1 MHREAAFQ
9 TAEIQLHP
17 KPCPV
22 TVKAMS
28 LRQPLLLVL
37 ACLTCAASLP
47 AQSGEEVRPALE
59 LAYARWRS
67 AVEARDAKDWA
78 SSITMHRQVIT
89 RNMVI
94 SQGLAFPKS
103 VFDTMLAPAE
113 TRGLRLLEAQAV
125 GDTAHLLYFGKVNM
139 GDAPDVIPENL
150 LMLKF
155 FRENGAWKFDSSKLI
170 QLSTQPERRAK
181 LLAGEPPDFLDLP
194 EFTPPGKA
202 PAPPPLAPV
211 PDHITG
217 CTLQSIGYETT
228 LIVNGQEHFVN
239 DSIIR
244 LFLTGGL
251 RNGGNSIQLKV
262 KRLDVPKE
270 VEPVL
275 VVDMFTKPE
284 ARGEKGNRVFH
295 YEYKGSQAPSADK
308 TAWTLSMPAAQ
319 EMNIVDK

>member
-1 MHREAAFQ
+1 
-9 TAEIQLHP
+9 
-17 KPCPV
+17 
-22 TVKAMS
+22 MS
-28 LRQPLLLVL
+28 PRLLLFSTL
-37 ACLTCAASLP
+37 ACLNCAASLP
-47 AQSGEEVRPALE
+47 AQSGDEIRPALE

-67 AVEARDAKDWA
+67 AVEARDARDWA
-78 SSITMHRQVIT
+78 SAITMHRQIIT

-125 GDTAHLLYFGKVNM
+125 GDTAHLLYFGRVNM

-170 QLSTQPERRAK
+170 QLSSQPERRAK
-181 LLAGEPPDFLDLP
+181 LLAGESPDFLELP
-194 EFTPPGKA
+194 EFTPPGKPPEA
-202 PAPPPLAPV
+202 PPLAPA

-217 CTLQSIGYETT
+217 CTLQSLGYETT

-244 LFLTGGL
+244 IFITGGL
-251 RNGGNSIQLKV
+251 RNGGNSIQMKV
-262 KRLDVPKE
+262 RKLDVPKE
-270 VEPVL
+270 VRPVL
-275 VVDMFTKPE
+275 AVDMFTKPE
-284 ARGEKGNRVFH
+284 ARDEKGRRVFH
-295 YEYKGSQAPSADK
+295 YEYTGASAPLADK
-308 TAWTLSMPAAQ
+308 TSWTLSMPASQ
-319 EMNIVDK
+319 ELNIVDK